1 VIAYLLASL
10 PTPRLAEPPAMEPA
24 TFVERCRGF
33 VSDER
38 WRDLDELLAAR
49 SKGQGAASTAMPARV
64 PRDGS
69 RPDRPRDP
77 VARTWHDL
85 SAQIDDA
92 VAIQRGANTR
102 RDATPYLQR
111 PSGYRVDLVEA
122 VERAFGAQNPGAR
135 ERALDEVRWR
145 LADELALGEP
155 DGFAALYAR
164 AVQLRLAWRWAQW
177 EAAAGW
183 TALETSLRTLEAP
196 HA

>member
-1 VIAYLLASL
+1 MIAYLLASL
-10 PTPRLAEPPAMEPA
+10 PAPRLTEAPAIELD
-24 TFVERCRGF
+24 TYVERCRGF
-33 VSDER
+33 VSEER
-38 WRDLDELLAAR
+38 WRDLEELHVPPSGNHA
-49 SKGQGAASTAMPARV
+49 GASTAPPDRA

-92 VAIQRGANTR
+92 VALRRADNAR
-102 RDATPYLQR
+102 RDPGPYLRR

>member
-1 VIAYLLASL
+1 MIAYLLASL
-10 PTPRLAEPPAMEPA
+10 PTPRLAEPPAIELG

-33 VSDER
+33 VSEER
-38 WRDLDELLAAR
+38 WRDLDDLLAAP
-49 SKGQGAASTAMPARV
+49 SGGQAAASSATPDTT

-69 RPDRPRDP
+69 RRGRARDP

-92 VAIQRGANTR
+92 VAMHRGANTR
-102 RDATPYLQR
+102 RDPAPYLQR

-122 VERAFGAQNPGAR
+122 VERAFGAQHPGAR

-145 LADELALGEP
+145 LADELAVGEP

-164 AVQLRLAWRWAQW
+164 AVQLRLAWRWARW
-177 EAAAGW
+177 ETAAGW
-183 TALETSLRTLEAP
+183 SALESNLRALEAP